1 MPTWL
6 EHRERRVIAALC
18 VVGAL
23 RVFVF
28 STAFP
33 PFHSADEHFHFD
45 LVVKYAHGHVPYRLA
60 DERLSVE
67 TRDTIVLYGTG
78 ISRLEAGPLVLYDSP
93 EYLSPE
99 SAEGVP
105 PPAWMAP
112 EVARRAILA
121 HGREFWNVRNHEAT
135 EPPFYY
141 AVAGAW
147 YRLGRA
153 IGLAGGHIFYW
164 TRLLNSALFAGV
176 VWLAY
181 LFARESCPGNRSLA
195 LGVAVLATVFPQD
208 SFFGVSNDGPLAPLL
223 FAAALYSLLRIA
235 RSPRPWPQYAGAG
248 LLVAATFLTKY
259 SNVAIV
265 GALLITLAVAG
276 RSASV
281 ESSRPDAWRLAV
293 LALVALAP
301 VTMWFA
307 RNYLLSGDVTGSQQ
321 KYAMLGWTLK
331 SLGAIWDHP
340 FFGRSA
346 PGAFVR
352 DFLHGVLATL
362 WRGEIAWH
370 GKPMALRGVDYL
382 YSISSALFLAFAVI
396 RARGARDR
404 AEKTAIWASAA
415 TVIFAIGSLAV
426 LSTVFDFGEQ
436 TPNPSA
442 RWPYFTN
449 GRLIVGILVP
459 FVTLYV
465 YGLEWGLTKARVR
478 GALVPVVVGLALVA
492 AASQVIVT
500 LPAFQSVYNWFH
512 LLQAEGAGSR

>member
-99 SAEGVP
+99 SPEGVP

-153 IGLAGGHIFYW
+153 IGLAGGHIFDAGADPLIVAQ
-164 TRLLNSALFAGV
+164 RRPCKASASIVIDAGKAGRYDPIDGGAAAHATLDQAGV
-176 VWLAY
+176 
-181 LFARESCPGNRSLA
+181 R
-195 LGVAVLATVFPQD
+195 
-208 SFFGVSNDGPLAPLL
+208 
-223 FAAALYSLLRIA
+223 
-235 RSPRPWPQYAGAG
+235 
-248 LLVAATFLTKY
+248 
-259 SNVAIV
+259 
-265 GALLITLAVAG
+265 G
-276 RSASV
+276 RA
-281 ESSRPDAWRLAV
+281 
-293 LALVALAP
+293 
-301 VTMWFA
+301 
-307 RNYLLSGDVTGSQQ
+307 
-321 KYAMLGWTLK
+321 
-331 SLGAIWDHP
+331 
-340 FFGRSA
+340 
-346 PGAFVR
+346 
-352 DFLHGVLATL
+352 
-362 WRGEIAWH
+362 
-370 GKPMALRGVDYL
+370 
-382 YSISSALFLAFAVI
+382 
-396 RARGARDR
+396 DR
-404 AEKTAIWASAA
+404 A
-415 TVIFAIGSLAV
+415 
-426 LSTVFDFGEQ
+426 D
-436 TPNPSA
+436 
-442 RWPYFTN
+442 RWRPH
-449 GRLIVGILVP
+449 R
-459 FVTLYV
+459 
-465 YGLEWGLTKARVR
+465 R
-478 GALVPVVVGLALVA
+478 
-492 AASQVIVT
+492 
-500 LPAFQSVYNWFH
+500 
-512 LLQAEGAGSR
+512 